1 MGINSGRLEP
11 ALLPVVSH
19 GLDLSRTSPGKA
31 WGVHQADEAAEFL
44 AGQVV
49 ARNAD
54 GKIVKCTGA
63 GAMGIAKWNKA
74 AKISGIVVQEAIV
87 LTATNNVPLKHAY
100 VSQVKV
106 EKQDGTDYVAGTDY
120 NVNTTNGTVARIGG
134 GAIADGETVLVSY
147 RYDVLPGTLD
157 FEGRN
162 FFNFLDDV
170 SIAQNRV
177 TVIQGFSVIFSAA
190 YDASKDYAIGDVL
203 TCGADG
209 FVTKGGGGDQVGKVI
224 QVPTAQDPFLG
235 YELLIPSL

>member
-11 ALLPVVSH
+11 SLLPVVAH
-19 GLDLSRTSPGKA
+19 GLDLSRTVPGKA

-49 ARNAD
+49 ARDAN
-54 GKIVKCTGA
+54 GKIVKCTGL

-74 AKISGIVVQEAIV
+74 AKLSGIAIQEAIV
-87 LTATNNVPLKHAY
+87 LTGTGAVALKHPV

-106 EKQDGTDYVAGTDY
+106 EKLDGTDYALTTDY
-120 NVNTTNGTVARIGG
+120 LLNATNGTVSRVGA

-162 FFNFLDDV
+162 FFNFIDDV
-170 SIAQNRV
+170 SIAQNRI
-177 TVIQGFSVIFSAA
+177 TVIQGFSIIFSAA
-190 YDASKDYAIGDVL
+190 YDSSKDYAIGDAL

-209 FVTKGGGGDQVGKVI
+209 YVTKGGAGDVVGKVI

-235 YELLIPSL
+235 YELSL